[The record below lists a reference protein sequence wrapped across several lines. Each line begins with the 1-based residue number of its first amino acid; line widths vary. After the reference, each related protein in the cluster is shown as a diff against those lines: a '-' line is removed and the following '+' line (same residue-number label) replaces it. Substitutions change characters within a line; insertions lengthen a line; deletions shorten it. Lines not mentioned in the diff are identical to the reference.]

1 MIWIWSKGQLIQA
14 LYAGSPAAVYS
25 YYAQNEVVT
34 TDSLDFRH
42 HSYKDMRQVRNPSHR
57 LGWALLGYR
66 RAYTYIPLSLLF
78 QRHSLPSGN
87 LGHPLL

>member
-1 MIWIWSKGQLIQA
+1 MIWVWTKGQLIQA
-14 LYAGSPAAVYS
+14 LYTCSSAAVYS

-42 HSYKDMRQVRNPSHR
+42 HSYKDMRQVRNLSHR

-66 RAYTYIPLSLLF
+66 RAFTYLALSLLF
-78 QRHSLPSGN
+78 QRHSFPLRN